1 MARFQDHLSSAFRRN
16 SQKSSAITVESI
28 SQSSHIA
35 LSSDSEQGLQL
46 LVSGEVTVEVHE
58 QRVYM
63 ARLDADLKLH
73 IEYKRP
79 FKAHC
84 NACRNWNHQLA
95 SCQLLTQPTTL
106 AYGKHTFPFSALIEG
121 DHPASMETSLISVK
135 YGLATETQFAR
146 HGAASLETAKN
157 EHAIIV
163 KPSPPDP
170 RSSQRTVTTVDPIT
184 IITHHEP
191 VIDAENSNRF
201 SFELEGLN
209 GSNGA
214 IGDLQSWKLDE
225 IKWHIVQTTK
235 TTQPACE
242 KHRLASL
249 SDMGRVMRIRDTQ
262 VLAKCGIKDDWAL
275 DGTAGNSKA
284 NMGFDYTIKNR
295 QPQKDRPGFACDNKW
310 AGGFE
315 ISHRLHVWFCLSLER
330 SQSAKKGFTERVMR
344 VSYDV
349 ILTDPTSKDLD
360 WGPHVPPTYEEV
372 GGSPPDYHDDEP

>member
-16 SQKSSAITVESI
+16 SQKSSAIT
-28 SQSSHIA
+28 
-35 LSSDSEQGLQL
+35 GLQL

-79 FKAHC
+79 FKSHC

-146 HGAASLETAKN
+146 HGVASLETARN

-163 KPSPPDP
+163 KRSPP
-170 RSSQRTVTTVDPIT
+170 IL
-184 IITHHEP
+184 EP

-262 VLAKCGIKDDWAL
+262 VLAKCGIKDGWAL